1 MSPAEIV
8 LALRAAARRSDDAAL
23 FNTAGAALH
32 RPEYDEAVASREHAA
47 GATPQECSEK
57 IKLSHERALD
67 LYEHVVVADQR
78 AADLHREARLFEE
91 AADLIEALQ
100 GGRSAL

>member
-1 MSPAEIV
+1 VTPAEIV
-8 LALRAAARRSDDAAL
+8 IALRAAARRSDDAAL
-23 FNTAGAALH
+23 FNIAGAAIH
-32 RPEYDEAVASREHAA
+32 RPEYETALAARERFIDL
-47 GATPQECSEK
+47 QEYAEGLK
-57 IKLSHERALD
+57 RGHERALD

-91 AADLIEALQ
+91 AANLIEALQ